1 MLSVARESDRSGARA
16 FARRHHMDWT
26 VLFDGDDSL
35 TRAFRLVGQPA
46 TFVIDGRG
54 EVVFAK
60 LGPVTEQALA
70 GAVARA

>member
-1 MLSVARESDRSGARA
+1 M
-16 FARRHHMDWT
+16 
-26 VLFDGDDSL
+26 LFDGDDSL

-54 EVVFAK
+54 EIVFAK